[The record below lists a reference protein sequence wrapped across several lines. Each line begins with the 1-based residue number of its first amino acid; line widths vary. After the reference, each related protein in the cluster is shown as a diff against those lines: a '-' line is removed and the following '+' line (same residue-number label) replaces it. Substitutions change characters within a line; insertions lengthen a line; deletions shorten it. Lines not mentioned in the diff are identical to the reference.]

1 LRTYIEGWY
10 HRQQTIL
17 SLYKYNI
24 FKDENLWFGWCTV
37 RLLVWQYINQKN
49 KCYDFDNKSEDTLGP
64 YNWVNRPIKGRWT
77 CAILVVIFMMGTY
90 VLPETLILHTEV
102 ASTVVTRPSEKNKV
116 GQRTQKQDGT
126 QHAFS
131 WKSWGVASCAL
142 HEIDVRSLLK
152 HRAHWWYQGPRFT
165 TACCVSYAYSLLI
178 AISVNVINS
187 IPSV

>member
-1 LRTYIEGWY
+1 MSW
-10 HRQQTIL
+10 
-17 SLYKYNI
+17 
-24 FKDENLWFGWCTV
+24 WFGNLRDNSHRCTPGILKTPDFFGKWNISQDPPSITLCLNQSDCEV
-37 RLLVWQYINQKN
+37 RPLPPVRPSGPVRFFRPDVGIPFCFWRSTRLLPR
-49 KCYDFDNKSEDTLGP
+49 SE
-64 YNWVNRPIKGRWT
+64 NWWKKQFHW
-77 CAILVVIFMMGTY
+77 
-90 VLPETLILHTEV
+90 
-102 ASTVVTRPSEKNKV
+102 STNKV

-165 TACCVSYAYSLLI
+165 TACCVSYAYSLLV

>member
-1 LRTYIEGWY
+1 MMHTSKKTL
-10 HRQQTIL
+10 HPCL
-17 SLYKYNI
+17 VAKSNVPKYLNGSRSPFCDGSSYFI
-24 FKDENLWFGWCTV
+24 PLLQFFGSNPNLPRVCPIIPPNKLMIAHQKPH
-37 RLLVWQYINQKN
+37 LLMWLQF
-49 KCYDFDNKSEDTLGP
+49 FDPK
-64 YNWVNRPIKGRWT
+64 
-77 CAILVVIFMMGTY
+77 
-90 VLPETLILHTEV
+90 
-102 ASTVVTRPSEKNKV
+102 KNKV

-165 TACCVSYAYSLLI
+165 TACCVSYAYSLLV